1 MPNSSQRRLGYRDV
15 VFNIKD
21 GSFYQPVAG
30 DNYEALNVS
39 LAGGDED
46 SSAQQVSAD
55 QVILP
60 NGTGEFGLT
69 DPPGGIATQA
79 DFNTYIYGA
88 VPTLTSEL
96 TNDSGF
102 ITMADMT
109 PHFSG
114 DYNDLTNTPEV
125 YTKTESDANY
135 AAKTDVYTKAEA
147 DDLFAPSAIE
157 NLTHL
162 EDFDEDDDYFSLRT
176 SMATNFARV
185 GQ

>member
-1 MPNSSQRRLGYRDV
+1 MPNSSQRKLGYRDV
-15 VFNIKD
+15 VFNVKTNA
-21 GSFYQPVAG
+21 FYQPVAG
-30 DNYEALNVS
+30 DNYEQLSVTLS
-39 LAGGDED
+39 GSGGDD
-46 SSAQQVSAD
+46 NASPQQVSAD
-55 QVILP
+55 QVVLP
-60 NGTGEFGLT
+60 NGTGEFGLA

-114 DYNDLTNTPEV
+114 DYNDLTNKPDV

-135 AAKTDVYTKAEA
+135 YTKAEA
-147 DDLFAPSAIE
+147 DAKFVPSDIAGLVE
-157 NLTHL
+157 LGEDPD
-162 EDFDEDDDYFSLRT
+162 EDFFSTRT
-176 SMATNFARV
+176 IISTNIARV
-185 GQ
+185 RS